1 MPVGELEEKI
11 QPLELN
17 VDDHHFVRSTV
28 QPGLLGLMDGSV
40 STLAP
45 LFAAAAITHATE
57 KAFLIGAATSI
68 GAAISMG
75 LAEGLSDDGKLSGRG
90 NPVLRGIV
98 TGVATAIGGML
109 HTMPFLLHNLPVAL
123 RCAYVI
129 VVVELIGIAYIR
141 YHYMRTPLA
150 KTIVQV
156 IVGGAIVFAV
166 GVWLGSMG
174 AGP

>member
-1 MPVGELEEKI
+1 MPTGELEKV
-11 QPLELN
+11 QPAEAHEQ
-17 VDDHHFVRSTV
+17 DHHFVRSTV

-45 LFAAAAITHATE
+45 LFAAAAITHSTH

-90 NPVLRGIV
+90 NPIARGIV
-98 TGVATAIGGML
+98 TGVATAVGGML
-109 HTMPFLLHNLPVAL
+109 HTAPFLLNSLPLAL

-129 VVVELIGIAYIR
+129 VVVELVLFRRLGAGVR
-141 YHYMRTPLA
+141 PAATPLVPA
-150 KTIVQV
+150 
-156 IVGGAIVFAV
+156 
-166 GVWLGSMG
+166 LRSS
-174 AGP
+174 

>member
-1 MPVGELEEKI
+1 MPIGELEEVR
-11 QPLELN
+11 PGELQMDN
-17 VDDHHFVRSTV
+17 HHFVRSTV

-45 LFAAAAITHATE
+45 LFAAAAITHSTS
-57 KAFLIGAATSI
+57 KAFLIGAATSV

-90 NPVLRGIV
+90 NPIARGIV
-98 TGVATAIGGML
+98 TGVATALGGML
-109 HTMPFLLHNLPVAL
+109 HTMPFLLQSLPIAL

-141 YHYMRTPLA
+141 FHYMQTPLA

-156 IVGGAIVFAV
+156 IVGGGIVFGV
-166 GVWLGSMG
+166 GVYLGSLG
-174 AGP
+174 AGG